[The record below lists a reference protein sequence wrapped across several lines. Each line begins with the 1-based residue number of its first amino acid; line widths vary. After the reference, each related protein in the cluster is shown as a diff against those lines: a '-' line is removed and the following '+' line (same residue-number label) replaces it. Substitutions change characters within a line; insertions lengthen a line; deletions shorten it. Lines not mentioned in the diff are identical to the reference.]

1 MTLSFCFYYIGF
13 VATRC
18 FMAKPLQY
26 LLQTS
31 LFPPYIRYELCWKL
45 KNPYL
50 PSLTVRKMRIKKS
63 SSKKI
68 ILIRIITYRQ
78 PFWFHNCRLQRDTEG
93 PGCDHA
99 GKGLLEHLL
108 QVQERNGSRTTAG
121 GIDHRRTGKSPAME
135 AGLSLLCAE
144 FTFWR
149 RSRCTRRKRPD
160 RRRSHP
166 RRPDRR
172 RSRPMPPDPRRSRP
186 MRP

>member
-1 MTLSFCFYYIGF
+1 
-13 VATRC
+13 
-18 FMAKPLQY
+18 MAKPLQY

-121 GIDHRRTGKSPAME
+121 GIDHRRIGKSPASK
-135 AGLSLLCAE
+135 AGLSLLCAD
-144 FTFWR
+144 FTFLR
-149 RSRCTRRKRPD
+149 RIRSTRR
-160 RRRSHP
+160 RRADPPPSHP
-166 RRPDRR
+166 R
-172 RSRPMPPDPRRSRP
+172 PPDPEPSRP
-186 MRP
+186 RRLLRLRSHNVRPLPGPFLL